1 MLENIM
7 LHCRFGSRLCAVLA
21 LFLCLL
27 FALPATAGPLNAK
40 SAILMDAT
48 TGRILYEQYAD
59 RRIPPASLTKV
70 LSMYVAMEAIS
81 AGKTSYQKKVKVS
94 RNAAKTRGSTMFLK
108 TGDVVT
114 LDKLLYGMAVASGN
128 DASMAVAEHVA
139 GSASA
144 FVPRMNRLARRIGMK
159 NSRFMNV
166 HGLPADGQYTT
177 ARDMLTMARSYEKK
191 YPKARKYHLAKYIQ
205 HNGKTEPNHNPL
217 VGYYRGINGLKTGW
231 ITAAGYN
238 IIVSATRN
246 GHKLIG
252 VILGAPN
259 TGVRAAE
266 SRRLLNAGFKAI
278 RQKNLTVAQE
288 LGVSAKQALRF
299 GKGNPVME
307 KPKKK
312 AVAQKNIKKSE
323 AAMKK
328 ERSRSQEKARL
339 KAEQK
344 KKASAKSKKKSTA
357 VVSKAPVRK
366 PAEKSR
372 AVPQKKAPSKK
383 TVQKTPASAAPAAKK
398 LSAAEAALADIKAS
412 RK

>member
-1 MLENIM
+1 MKRLSCFPRSLNPALERIM
-7 LHCRFGSRLCAVLA
+7 SICRFGQRFCAALA
-21 LFLCLL
+21 FLLCLL
-27 FALPATAGPLNAK
+27 CALPALAGPINAR
-40 SAILMDAT
+40 SAILMDVT

-94 RNAAKTRGSTMFLK
+94 RSAARTRGSSMFLR

-114 LDKLLYGMAVASGN
+114 LDKLFYGMAVASGN

-139 GSASA
+139 GSCSA
-144 FVPRMNRLARRIGMK
+144 FVARMNRLAKRLGMT
-159 NSRFMNV
+159 NSRFQNV

-177 ARDMLTMARSYEKK
+177 ARDMLKMARSYERK
-191 YPKARKYHLAKYIQ
+191 YPSACKYHLARSIT
-205 HNGKTEPNHNPL
+205 HNGKSEPNHNPL

-238 IIVSATRN
+238 IIVSAKRN

-266 SRRLLNAGFKAI
+266 ARRLLNAGFKTI
-278 RQKNLTVAQE
+278 GKKKLTVAQE
-288 LGVSAKQALRF
+288 LGVSARQAKRF
-299 GKGNPVME
+299 GKGNPVAE
-307 KPKKK
+307 PTKKK
-312 AVAQKNIKKSE
+312 AAVKRGTKKSE

-328 ERSRSQEKARL
+328 ERARNKARL
-339 KAEQK
+339 QKKAEQRKAALKARDTQK
-344 KKASAKSKKKSTA
+344 KKTASSKPSAKPA
-357 VVSKAPVRK
+357 KA
-366 PAEKSR
+366 
-372 AVPQKKAPSKK
+372 PQKKVVPAPKP
-383 TVQKTPASAAPAAKK
+383 T
-398 LSAAEAALADIKAS
+398 LSPAEAALADIRAS
-412 RK
+412 HKK